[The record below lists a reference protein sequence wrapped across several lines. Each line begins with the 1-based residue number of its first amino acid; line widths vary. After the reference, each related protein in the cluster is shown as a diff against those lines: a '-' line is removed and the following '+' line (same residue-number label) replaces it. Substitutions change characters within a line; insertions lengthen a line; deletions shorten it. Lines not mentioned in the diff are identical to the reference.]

1 MTLEGLSRMGPNDQ
15 GWLYRQGDLILGP
28 VSAKIVVEKLFSGE
42 LSPGTEVQLM
52 GSGVFKKIVDVP
64 EFKVHVAK
72 AAAKQRVDA
81 QSMAETRIR
90 NKRMTKL
97 VGAGAVLIL
106 AALLVV
112 VGLGNYL
119 AIHAGADDSLEIT
132 VDAPKISA
140 AQRMTDDE
148 MLEYTSTGRK
158 PPSVAARA
166 NQGPGNGNSGTG
178 KPKMGQADEEGM
190 AMSQVD
196 ESAITATVSRY
207 KPTLIPCLKLVA
219 KPGMVAKVPIEFAI
233 GDGGKVSKVWVDN
246 PDFKDGPLPECL
258 LKELQKWPFKTADG
272 SGGTV
277 KLSFNIGSRG

>member
-1 MTLEGLSRMGPNDQ
+1 MGPNDQ

-28 VSAKIVVEKLFSGE
+28 VSAKIIIDKLFAGE
-42 LSPGTEVQLM
+42 VGPGSEVQMM
-52 GSGVFKKIVDVP
+52 GSGLFRKIADVP

-81 QSMAETRIR
+81 QSMAESRIR
-90 NKRMTKL
+90 NRRMLTL
-97 VGAGAVLIL
+97 IGIGAGVILLALI
-106 AALLVV
+106 AV

-140 AQRMTDDE
+140 ARRLSDDE

-158 PPSVAARA
+158 PPTVAARV
-166 NQGPGNGNSGTG
+166 NNGGSNTPGTP
-178 KPKMGQADEEGM
+178 KTKMGAADEEGM

-219 KPGMVAKVPIEFAI
+219 KPGMQAKVPIEFAI

-272 SGGTV
+272 AGGTV